1 VTIYYRLSSSALN
14 GIDYSNL
21 TGVVTIPAGP
31 GYANVEVEPV
41 ADGLVEGTETVTL
54 TIVQTNHYLILPEGA
69 AATVTIR
76 DSSTTVDIYPTGDA
90 LEPGG
95 PPGAA
100 GSTGSFS
107 LERSDERDN
116 YPSLTVHFLIAGTAS
131 NGVDYTALSGTV
143 NFAADAI
150 STNVDITPLLDGIF
164 EGIETVTLTLI
175 PTNTY
180 QPAPNVS
187 TGTILISESTTTVS
201 ISASTNAVETNSA
214 SGVPGRGGSFLLS
227 RVDVRGLLPAL
238 TVAYQVS
245 GTASNGVDYNNLPGT
260 VTFPSNVTSVGLL
273 VTPLEDNQFE
283 GDESVTV
290 TLLNT
295 NGSYVINAKLLI
307 LV

>member
-1 VTIYYRLSSSALN
+1 
-14 GIDYSNL
+14 
-21 TGVVTIPAGP
+21 
-31 GYANVEVEPV
+31 VEPV